1 MSLRLRPYIFFILT
15 TLLIALLIGPPLSI
29 AKNLPTTCNIFDKKT
44 ADKAGPCGHR
54 ATFSK
59 MQNNSFEVGAVL
71 FLNVDLETSHFFISQ
86 SSPISVSFPFG
97 NYAQS
102 NPLRC

>member
-1 MSLRLRPYIFFILT
+1 MSLRLKPHVFFILT
-15 TLLIALLIGPPLSI
+15 TLLIALLVGPPLSI
-29 AKNLPTTCNIFDKKT
+29 AKNLPTVCNIFYKNT
-44 ADKAGPCGHR
+44 ADKTGPCGHK
-54 ATFSK
+54 AMFSK

-97 NYAQS
+97 NDTQS

>member
-1 MSLRLRPYIFFILT
+1 MSLRLKPHVFFILT

-29 AKNLPTTCNIFDKKT
+29 AKNLPTVCNIFYKNT
-44 ADKAGPCGHR
+44 VNKAGACGHQ
-54 ATFSK
+54 AMFSK

-71 FLNVDLETSHFFISQ
+71 FFNVDLEASHFFITQ
-86 SSPISVSFPFG
+86 SSPISVSFPSG
-97 NYAQS
+97 NDARS